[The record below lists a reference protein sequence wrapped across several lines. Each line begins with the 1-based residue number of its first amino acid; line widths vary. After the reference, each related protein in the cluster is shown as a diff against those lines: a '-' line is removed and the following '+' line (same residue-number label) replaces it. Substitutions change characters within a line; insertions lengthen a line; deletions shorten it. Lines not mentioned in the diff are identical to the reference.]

1 MDTNKPPYRL
11 LYSVVLFQVMTPIST
26 TTQLSPCLQDRGI
39 YRLCTY
45 PGTLRFSITPHRT
58 SCFYKE
64 APCRMGLEP
73 ISPPRS
79 ASYPLDERHMYN
91 CAHSYSDASMKK
103 QLSLFLPD

>member
-58 SCFYKE
+58 SCFYKDT
-64 APCRMGLEP
+64 PNH
-73 ISPPRS
+73 S
-79 ASYPLDERHMYN
+79 ANHTDQGAGRTLTHWRVYVETTFVVSTRLDCQTANQHI
-91 CAHSYSDASMKK
+91 
-103 QLSLFLPD
+103 